1 MGNAPQREVDRW
13 MLMGTPDGG
22 QMMVILV
29 VDDSDDDALT
39 AAIAREGMVPAD
51 HFSGLWG
58 TGERDGAYLIGFRL
72 IEHGG
77 GIEREFFTGNI
88 HRELL
93 DAILVVPHLVA
104 IMPREIAGD
113 TNDPEGIAHRLGA
126 AMIVE
131 VQHRSPQVGKVRAER
146 DD

>member
-1 MGNAPQREVDRW
+1 MANVAQREVDRW
-13 MLMGTPDGG
+13 MLMGTPDDGP
-22 QMMVILV
+22 MMVILV
-29 VDDSDDDALT
+29 VDDSDDDDLT

-58 TGERDGAYLIGFRL
+58 TGEHDGFYLIAFRL
-72 IEHGG
+72 IELGG
-77 GIEREFFTGNI
+77 GIEREFFTDNV

-113 TNDPEGIAHRLGA
+113 AKDPESIAHRLGG

-131 VQHRSPQVGKVRAER
+131 VQERSPQVAKVRAER